1 MATLG
6 KTTKLQAVNQV
17 LSFIGEAPVNSLEDS
32 TGVGDVSLAERTLDE
47 ITLEV
52 LSQGWHFNTNY
63 DVKHAP
69 DSNKEIVL
77 GPTVLRV
84 DTKVG
89 QYSDMDV
96 TLRGNK
102 LYNRADNSFEFDE
115 SEIKTIEV
123 VSLPWDDLPET
134 ARRYITLRTARVF
147 QDRSMGSPD
156 LTQTGTREELVA
168 LAALREYDSEG
179 SDYSV
184 FDAHLPMKT
193 ISDYRRTTAW

>member
-6 KTTKLQAVNQV
+6 KTTKLQAVNQM
-17 LSFIGEAPVNSLEDS
+17 LSFIGEAPINSLSDA
-32 TGVGDVSLAERTLDE
+32 TGVGDVSLAESVLDE

-52 LSQGWHFNTNY
+52 LSQGWHFNTNF
-63 DVKHAP
+63 DVTHEP

-77 GPTVLRV
+77 GEVVLRI

-89 QYSDMDV
+89 AYGTMDV

-102 LYNRADNSFEFDE
+102 LYNRAKNTFEFDD
-115 SEIKTIEV
+115 EIKTTEV
-123 VSLPWDDLPET
+123 VALPWDDLPET
-134 ARRYITLRTARVF
+134 ARRYIVLRAARVF
-147 QDRSMGSPD
+147 QDRSIGSPE
-156 LTQTGTREELVA
+156 LQQTGVQEELVA
-168 LAALREYDSEG
+168 LAALREYDAES

-184 FDAHLPMKT
+184 FDSTLPLKT